1 MQDQYN
7 RTFLGI
13 DYGERRIGLAKS
25 DPTGM
30 IASALITIEAKSVK
44 SALEQI
50 AQIICETVPNGLVVG
65 YPVLESGH
73 KSAKCEEVDRF
84 IVKLQKIYDGPIHR
98 VDERY
103 SSVEAVS
110 IIHAHGKKAGKDKK
124 RIDRLA
130 AVIILQRFL
139 DEHPAK

>member
-30 IASALITIEAKSVK
+30 IASALITIEVKSVK
-44 SALEQI
+44 DALEQI
-50 AQIICETVPNGLVVG
+50 TQIVRDTEPNALVIG
-65 YPVLESGH
+65 YPVLESGE
-73 KSAKCEEVDRF
+73 KSRKCEEVDRF
-84 IVKLQKIYDGPIHR
+84 VDKLQKLYDGPIHK

-103 SSVEAVS
+103 SSVEAVG

>member
-1 MQDQYN
+1 MQDRYN

-30 IASALITIEAKSVK
+30 IASALTTIEVK
-44 SALEQI
+44 SIKSAMEQI
-50 AQIICETVPNGLVVG
+50 AAIIAETEPNGLVVG
-65 YPVLESGH
+65 YPVMESGE
-73 KSAKCEEVDRF
+73 KSPKCEEVDRF
-84 IVKLQKIYDGPIHR
+84 VGRLEKIFEGPIHK

-103 SSVEAVS
+103 SSVEAVG

-139 DEHPAK
+139 DEQAAE